1 MIHCH
6 HYLFFNLQ
14 IFVSPFVALT
24 VVSIGVPILLFYIYG
39 VVPVSLC
46 RSGGCDVSTSGSG
59 FHFDFDDYS
68 DADDDED
75 AEEGSERK
83 GSSSDGRRGRNQM
96 VTTELGA
103 RLGYRGGNIA
113 GKNLFLF
120 SIIKQFY
127 FHCFILTNKV
137 E

>member
-1 MIHCH
+1 MSQV
-6 HYLFFNLQ
+6 L
-14 IFVSPFVALT
+14 VSPLVAGL

-68 DADDDED
+68 EDEGEGEE
-75 AEEGSERK
+75 EEGR
-83 GSSSDGRRGRNQM
+83 GRR
-96 VTTELGA
+96 VTELGA

-113 GKNLFLF
+113 GEWF
-120 SIIKQFY
+120 SRVNSILKYLLEII
-127 FHCFILTNKV
+127 V
-137 E
+137 EGPVVS

>member
-1 MIHCH
+1 MN
-6 HYLFFNLQ
+6 FMKLQ

-75 AEEGSERK
+75 ADDGSERK

-113 GKNLFLF
+113 GNNPF
-120 SIIKQFY
+120 SLSSPKSRIIY
-127 FHCFILTNKV
+127 AFIFGSKI

>member
-1 MIHCH
+1 
-6 HYLFFNLQ
+6 
-14 IFVSPFVALT
+14 VAGL

-46 RSGGCDVSTSGSG
+46 RSGGCDVSTSSSG

-68 DADDDED
+68 DAEEE
-75 AEEGSERK
+75 EEGEEGGEGTEGR
-83 GSSSDGRRGRNQM
+83 GSRRL

-113 GKNLFLF
+113 GLYMFLNLIFRLQ
-120 SIIKQFY
+120 S
-127 FHCFILTNKV
+127 TNN
-137 E
+137 